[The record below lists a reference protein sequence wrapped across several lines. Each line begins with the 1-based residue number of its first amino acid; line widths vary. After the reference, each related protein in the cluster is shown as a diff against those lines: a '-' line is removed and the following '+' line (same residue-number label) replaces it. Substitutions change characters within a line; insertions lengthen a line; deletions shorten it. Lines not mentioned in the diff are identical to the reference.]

1 MNQDWLEVREAKAIR
16 LLLSENAF
24 KALAPFFDAPRSLS
38 EAAAVLK
45 WKLPRLSAWVRK
57 LLGAKLLRVE
67 RVEYRAGSSIK
78 RYRTSATAFYL
89 PYEQVSAE
97 VLDAFRER
105 MNGQLEA
112 TLEWAVR
119 REERAGMYG
128 LQVKGDPFGGTMVS
142 QVPALSGFADSSD
155 VASPPVTNVWTDLLL
170 FERDARA
177 FNTHLNA
184 LLEEYWGRQGQGR
197 YLVRLGFASLGE

>member
-38 EAAAVLK
+38 EAAAILK
-45 WKLPRLSAWVRK
+45 WKLPRLSAWVSK

-105 MNGQLEA
+105 MNAQLEA

-119 REERAGMYG
+119 RAQGSAYG
-128 LQVKGDPFGGTMVS
+128 LQVRGDGFGGTMVS
-142 QVPALSGFADSSD
+142 QVPALSGYADSSD

-170 FERDARA
+170 SEQDARA

-184 LLEEYWGRQGQGR
+184 LLEEYRGRQGQGR